1 MNIVRYE
8 PFGLLSQLQKE
19 LARSFSN
26 FGNEFSEEFLS
37 TAGCWT
43 PAVDVKEE
51 ENQYIV
57 HADIPGMKPE
67 DIEVSVE
74 AGVLTIKGERKSESK
89 TEKEG
94 YKRVERMYGAFHRSF
109 SLPGAVSSD
118 VVTAKFKN
126 GVLEVVI
133 PKSEAAKPKRITV
146 STED

>member
-19 LARSFSN
+19 LARSFPSFSN
-26 FGNEFSEEFLS
+26 ETTE
-37 TAGCWT
+37 WV

-51 ENQYIV
+51 EKQFIV
-57 HADIPGMKPE
+57 HADIPGVKPE

-74 AGVLTIKGERKSESK
+74 AGVLTIKGEKKSESK
-89 TEKEG
+89 TEKDG
-94 YKRVERMYGAFHRSF
+94 YKRVERTSGSFYRSF
-109 SLPGAVSSD
+109 SLPGAADSD
-118 VVTAKFKN
+118 TVTAKFKN

-133 PKSEAAKPKRITV
+133 PKNEATKPKLVTV